1 MHATN
6 MYESLPLEKTK
17 PLDLV
22 LLELELNL
30 SPLSSDLAARMPCKR
45 CNYNLPH
52 VIHRSSIQ

>member
-30 SPLSSDLAARMPCKR
+30 SPLSSDLAARMPC
-45 CNYNLPH
+45 NYNLPH